1 MNTPIFVID
10 TETYLIDKGSL
21 APKLVSLCYQRLDK
35 NDIDGKVRLIPNSNP
50 RQMEKACTQILS
62 GKYRVAGHNV
72 AYDLA
77 VIGQTYPSLLPYIFE
92 LYERGMII
100 DTLICNK
107 LAYISKGW
115 LRNDPTGRKPKFSL
129 SALAK
134 RHLSID
140 MEGKS
145 GEDIWRLRYAELDGV
160 PLSEW
165 PQEAQ
170 VYARDDVRITGRLV
184 RFHLP
189 GWSRLPTIELQ
200 HYAAWALHL
209 MSCWGIRTDPAR
221 VQELEE
227 KLLAQKAEYDEV
239 LIQKG
244 VVRKGKG
251 SKNMTVVK
259 ELVARAYAV
268 DGRVPPK
275 TDKGAVKTDRRTLEE
290 SHDALLIM
298 LAESGK
304 TAKLINTFLPVLNQG
319 ADGPIHP
326 RYNVL
331 VDSGRTSSSSP
342 NVQQLPR
349 KGGVRECFV
358 PREGWVYVAADYHVA
373 ELCSLAQVIVTQF
386 GYSKMA
392 DALNAGKDL
401 HIATAATVLNITYG
415 DALDKYRK
423 GDTKVKDA
431 RQTAKI
437 LNFGL
442 PGGLSTNGLRKYAKA
457 FGRDLTYREAD
468 ELRNKWMAVYPE
480 MKGYFQWI
488 SDMCGV
494 VGEFTSTHPVSGYIR
509 GGVGYTEG
517 ANHMFQHLTATA
529 CKRAMTQVARQ
540 AHTDTDSPLFNA
552 RPVLFIHDEIILEV
566 REAQAPEAAERLEQ
580 VMNDAMRHWLPDV
593 SCTAEAHIMRRWYKD
608 AEPVRV
614 NGTLVPWEP
623 S

>member
-1 MNTPIFVID
+1 MDTPIFVID
-10 TETYLIDKGSL
+10 TETYRIDKGSL

-35 NDIDGKVRLIPNSNP
+35 DSVRLIPNADP
-50 RQMEKACTQILS
+50 KLEKTCAQILS
-62 GKYRVAGHNV
+62 GKYRVAGHNI

-77 VIGQTYPSLLPYIFE
+77 VIGQAYPSLLPKIFN
-92 LYERGMII
+92 LYERGMVI

-107 LAYISKGW
+107 LSYIAKGW
-115 LRNDPTGRKPKFSL
+115 LRKDDKGKVPKFSL

-134 RHLSID
+134 RHLGID

-160 PLSEW
+160 PLNEW

-170 VYARDDVRITGRLV
+170 DYAREDVRITAKLV
-184 RFHLP
+184 TFHLP
-189 GWSRLPTIELQ
+189 LWRILSTIELQ

-209 MSCWGIRTDPAR
+209 MSCWGIRTDPAM

-227 KLLAQKAEYDEV
+227 KLMAQKAEYDEV
-239 LIQKG
+239 LIKEG

-259 ELVARAYAV
+259 ELVERAYAAI
-268 DGRVPPK
+268 GKSAP
-275 TDKGAVKTDRRTLEE
+275 TTEKGSVKTDRRTLEE
-290 SHDALLIM
+290 SQDALLIM

-358 PREGWVYVAADYHVA
+358 PREGGWVYVAADYHVA
-373 ELCSLAQVIVTQF
+373 ELCSLSQVIVTQF

-392 DALNAGKDL
+392 EELNAGRDL
-401 HIATAATVLNITYG
+401 HITTAATVLNISYK
-415 DALDKYRK
+415 DALDRYKS
-423 GDTKVKDA
+423 GDREVKDA

-442 PGGLSTNGLRKYAKA
+442 PGGLSVGGLKKYAKG
-457 FGRDLTYREAD
+457 FGKDLTYREAT
-468 ELRNKWMAVYPE
+468 ELRDKWMLAYPE
-480 MKGYFQWI
+480 MDAYFKWI

-494 VGEFTSTHPVSGYIR
+494 EGEFTSKHPVSGYIR
-509 GGVGYTEG
+509 GGVGYTDG
-517 ANHMFQHLTATA
+517 ANHMFQHLTATGA
-529 CKRAMTQVARQ
+529 KEAFTRIAKEAYTEP
-540 AHTDTDSPLFNA
+540 DSDLYNT
-552 RPVLFIHDEIILEV
+552 RPVLFIHDEVILEA
-566 REAQAPEAAERLEQ
+566 RQEQAPAAAKRLEQ
-580 VMNDAMRHWLPDV
+580 VMDDAMRHWLPDV
-593 SCTAEAHIMRRWYKD
+593 TCTAEAHIMRRWYKD